1 MAEIIQFPN
10 LDDIAIE
17 IERTEEFKQA
27 AKELGDYIAL
37 LPLNHEQNDELIRLM
52 VEQVNTAE
60 QGAFL
65 QAFKMGFDLG
75 KG

>member
-17 IERTEEFKQA
+17 IERTEEFIKA
-27 AKELGDYIAL
+27 AKGLSDYIAL
-37 LPLNHEQNDELIRLM
+37 LPLDHEQNDGLIRLM
-52 VEQVNTAE
+52 VEQVKTAE
-60 QGAFL
+60 QGAYL
-65 QAFKMGFDLG
+65 QGFKMGLDLG

>member
-17 IERTEEFKQA
+17 IERTDEFIKA
-27 AKELGDYIAL
+27 AKDLGDYISL

-52 VEQVNTAE
+52 IEQVKIAE

-65 QAFKMGFDLG
+65 QGFKMGFDLG